1 MTISSNIKR
10 IQKTINLGWS
20 AEVELETQGK
30 QRAYSDLAAMSQLK
44 AKSKSDT
51 ENLLEKIVDRRN
63 FFEAY
68 KKVKANKG
76 SHGIDGMRVDEL
88 LPYLK
93 GNYENLKASL
103 LSETYKPQAV
113 RRVEIPKP
121 NGTLRLLGIPTVI
134 DRLIQQSINQVLSP
148 IFDREFSNSSYGFRP
163 RRSAHMALKQSQ
175 KHINEGY
182 KYVVDIDLEKF
193 FDTVN
198 HDILMHLIAKKIEDK
213 RVLKLIRKYLNSGIM
228 LEGAVV
234 KSEEGAVQGG
244 PLSPLLSNI
253 LLDELDKELET
264 RGHRFCRYADDC
276 NIYVKS
282 KRAGERVLKSIT
294 IFLERKLKLK
304 VNTEKSAVS
313 SPTKRKFLGYSFYYS
328 KDGIKL
334 RVHDK
339 SYKRLKEKIRK
350 ITNRNVSMNFNYRIK
365 KLNEIIVGWVN
376 YFKLADMKS
385 KLIEL
390 DGWIRR
396 RLRAC
401 VWKTWKKTKTK
412 FKNLIKLGIPRG
424 KSWEYANTRKGYWR
438 ISKSPILNKTITN
451 QRLINHGFKSLSSQY
466 ERFRLS

>member
-10 IQKTINLGWS
+10 IQKTNNLGWS

-88 LPYLK
+88 LSYLK

-103 LSETYKPQAV
+103 LSGTYKPQAV

-282 KRAGERVLKSIT
+282 KRAGERVLKSLT
-294 IFLERKLKLK
+294 IFLEGKLKLK

-365 KLNEIIVGWVN
+365 KLNEIIVGWIN

-412 FKNLIKLGIPRG
+412 FNNLIKLGIPRS

-438 ISKSPILNKTITN
+438 ISCSPILNKTITN

-466 ERFRLS
+466 EKVRLS

>member
-10 IQKTINLGWS
+10 IQKTNNLGWS

-30 QRAYSDLAAMSQLK
+30 QRAYSDLTAMSQLK

-103 LSETYKPQAV
+103 LSGTYKPQAV

-282 KRAGERVLKSIT
+282 KRAGERVLKSLT

-365 KLNEIIVGWVN
+365 KLNEIIVGWIN

-390 DGWIRR
+390 DCWIRR

-412 FKNLIKLGIPRG
+412 FNNLIKLGIPRS

-438 ISKSPILNKTITN
+438 ISCSPILNKTITN

>member
-10 IQKTINLGWS
+10 IQKTNNLGWS

-103 LSETYKPQAV
+103 LSGTYKPQAV

-282 KRAGERVLKSIT
+282 KRAGERVLKSLT
-294 IFLERKLKLK
+294 IFLEGKLKLK

-365 KLNEIIVGWVN
+365 KLNEIIVGWIN

-412 FKNLIKLGIPRG
+412 FNNLIKLGIPRS

-438 ISKSPILNKTITN
+438 ISCSPILNKTITN

-466 ERFRLS
+466 DRFRLS